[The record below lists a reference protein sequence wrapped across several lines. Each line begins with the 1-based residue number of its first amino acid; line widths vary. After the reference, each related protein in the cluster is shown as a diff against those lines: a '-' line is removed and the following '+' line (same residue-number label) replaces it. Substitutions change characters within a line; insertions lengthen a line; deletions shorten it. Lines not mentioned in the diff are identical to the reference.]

1 MNEIATL
8 INFLLHEE
16 LNVVEKL
23 FITHIKPLFEIINLF
38 KQLDFEINPLVIITV
53 YNTIFDDIVEIRVVI
68 PQIVEL
74 LLCQFC
80 EDAVVHA
87 LNSRCSRT
95 IEN

>member
-38 KQLDFEINPLVIITV
+38 KQLDFEINPLVVITV

-74 LLCQFC
+74 FLCQFC
-80 EDAVVHA
+80 KDAVIHT
-87 LNSRCSRT
+87 LNSRSSRT